1 MLAKALAHLRR
12 DERGQAAVEF
22 MLVAGLMVW
31 FMLQPVYGWMVLTK
45 YDQLRAVQQT
55 YLVQLQVNGEL
66 TTADYQALDQKLASY
81 GFNPAQASFTDSTPA
96 NTFVSRGNGVS
107 LDIGYP
113 LATLVPQFWTLNG
126 QNPQTVQ
133 DSWASG
139 TAVSEAP

>member
-55 YLVQLQVNGEL
+55 YLVRLQVNGEL
-66 TTADYQALDQKLASY
+66 TTADYQALDQQLTAY
-81 GFNPAQASFTDSTPA
+81 GFDPAKAGFTGSTPA
-96 NTFVSRGNGVS
+96 NTFVTRGNNVT
-107 LDIGYP
+107 LNIGYP
-113 LATLVPQFWTLNG
+113 LATLVPQFWVLNG

-133 DSWASG
+133 DSWAAG